1 MHCSRSGLHIAGI
14 KSLSL
19 SSNVKGIFYQVCAEA
34 CGGPSGMESRL
45 EELSN
50 STSGID
56 SRSNELKQIA
66 IRTHVNIAY
75 IFDCVFFIGKSYIDI
90 CLLL

>member
-1 MHCSRSGLHIAGI
+1 MHCSRSGLHIAGM

-19 SSNVKGIFYQVCAEA
+19 STNVKGIFCQVYAEA
-34 CGGPSGMESRL
+34 CGGPMGIKSRL
-45 EELSN
+45 DERSN
-50 STSGID
+50 SISGIN

-75 IFDCVFFIGKSYIDI
+75 IFDCVLFISKSYIYS